1 VVIKRVNGRRL
12 ILLLIDSLLILIS
25 GVAAL
30 FIRFGWD
37 FRLIALFSPAVFI
50 TSIIAVVFLIVNGV
64 YRVVWA
70 YMTNREVAIILR
82 SFVFCYIF
90 VFLVDFFTDWV
101 LPRSIGIV
109 MFLGAALLVLSSRV
123 WWSWYVRRES
133 KTPSMGVKKIGIIG
147 AGESGVLIA
156 EEIKKNSRL
165 GKVVLFIDDSN
176 RKIGREI
183 LGIRVTGPISRTNE
197 LLEEYAIDELILAIP
212 SAKASQIQTILS
224 YVDLHKI
231 KVKVLP
237 SLSEWINQPP
247 STRLLREIS
256 IEDLLGR
263 DPVEIDL
270 KSIKQQFVGKTVMI
284 TGAGGSIGSEITRQ
298 IARMGVKTLLLLGR
312 GEHSIYQIDQELNR
326 NMPGISK
333 KRIIADITDEQRME
347 DIFSKEKPDFVF
359 HTAAHKHVPL
369 MEENP
374 SEAFRVNSLGT
385 KLLLDLA
392 IRHEVERFI
401 LISSDKAVKPSS
413 IMGVSKRLAEMYLK
427 ARLAQH
433 TTNKTNVSIVR
444 FGNVLGSR
452 GSIIPKFQQQIKS
465 GGPVTITHPEMRRFF
480 MTIPEAASLVLQS
493 SAYTRI
499 GNLFV
504 LDMGEMVYIKA
515 LVEKMIYLA
524 GYIPDQDIK
533 IVYTGCR
540 PGEKLFEELHLDTEK
555 LQTTPHPKIFLLK
568 ESEVLSAQQVEECMR
583 NLFDTFR
590 ESEKDKARD
599 IINEFIPDN
608 RLDEGEESDAKRA
621 ERISQTLFN

>member
-1 VVIKRVNGRRL
+1 
-12 ILLLIDSLLILIS
+12 
-25 GVAAL
+25 
-30 FIRFGWD
+30 
-37 FRLIALFSPAVFI
+37 
-50 TSIIAVVFLIVNGV
+50 
-64 YRVVWA
+64 
-70 YMTNREVAIILR
+70 
-82 SFVFCYIF
+82 
-90 VFLVDFFTDWV
+90 
-101 LPRSIGIV
+101 
-109 MFLGAALLVLSSRV
+109 
-123 WWSWYVRRES
+123 
-133 KTPSMGVKKIGIIG
+133 
-147 AGESGVLIA
+147 
-156 EEIKKNSRL
+156 
-165 GKVVLFIDDSN
+165 
-176 RKIGREI
+176 
-183 LGIRVTGPISRTNE
+183 
-197 LLEEYAIDELILAIP
+197 
-212 SAKASQIQTILS
+212 
-224 YVDLHKI
+224 
-231 KVKVLP
+231 
-237 SLSEWINQPP
+237 
-247 STRLLREIS
+247 
-256 IEDLLGR
+256 
-263 DPVEIDL
+263 
-270 KSIKQQFVGKTVMI
+270 
-284 TGAGGSIGSEITRQ
+284 
-298 IARMGVKTLLLLGR
+298 
-312 GEHSIYQIDQELNR
+312 
-326 NMPGISK
+326 
-333 KRIIADITDEQRME
+333 ME

-608 RLDEGEESDAKRA
+608 RLDEGEESDAKKA